1 MDLSQTL
8 WHSKSNGHKKL
19 ILLLICLILL
29 IPSIAGA
36 IIVNSNGHKTLTLIM
51 IIVAAVVIFAT
62 IVVLVVAKF
71 TGLKWSVSNLIFAAA
86 SDGFYFTG
94 TNNQDSYFFAEWS
107 EIAGYSIANEKNGI
121 ATVTLYFSAP
131 ADCGIFGRVNFINMV
146 NISGLETLKSVFE
159 TYNIKEQPK

>member
-8 WHSKSNGHKKL
+8 WHSKSNGHKNL
-19 ILLLICLILL
+19 ILMLICLILL
-29 IPSIAGA
+29 ITSIAGA
-36 IIVNSNGHKTLTLIM
+36 IICNSDGRKTLTLIM

-62 IVVLVVAKF
+62 VVILVAAKF

-86 SDGFYFTG
+86 SDGFYFTR

-121 ATVTLYFSAP
+121 ATVTLYFFAP
-131 ADCGIFGRVNFINMV
+131 AYCGIFGRVKFIDMV
-146 NISGLETLKSVFE
+146 NISELETLKSVFE
-159 TYNIKEQPK
+159 TYNIKEQTK

>member
-19 ILLLICLILL
+19 ILFLICLILL

-36 IIVNSNGHKTLTLIM
+36 ILGYSSVNKSLTLIM
-51 IIVAAVVIFAT
+51 MIVAAVVIFAA
-62 IVVLVVAKF
+62 IVALVVAKF

-86 SDGFYFTG
+86 SGGFYFTG

-121 ATVTLYFSAP
+121 ATVKLYFSAP

>member
-1 MDLSQTL
+1 MDLSLTL
-8 WHSKSNGHKKL
+8 WHSKANGHKKL

-29 IPSIAGA
+29 IPSIAVALLGY
-36 IIVNSNGHKTLTLIM
+36 SNGNKSLTLIM
-51 IIVAAVVIFAT
+51 IIVAAVVILAV

-71 TGLKWSVSNLIFAAA
+71 TGLKWNVSNLIFAAA

-131 ADCGIFGRVNFINMV
+131 ADCGIFGRVNFIDMV
-146 NISGLETLKSVFE
+146 NISELETLKSVFE